1 MFTYD
6 AREEA
11 EMLSQVYDELKS
23 VFAASNPLHALLV
36 KRTLE
41 YSDQLALTDGS
52 ASFSYADL
60 LIRINKRACLLQRQG
75 VKAGTRVLMWLPN
88 SCLFYE
94 WYHAI
99 HEVGAIVV
107 LVPSTLHEA
116 EATRIFMQCQP
127 SIVIAE
133 ASRAQAVLGAAG
145 LSSSIF
151 LDAAYDVNAEQFED
165 VQESD
170 GRKLDDVAVIL
181 YTSGSTGDPRGVAL
195 SVRNILT
202 NAAQSFVRMMT
213 LGLNEQGERFL
224 VVLPLA
230 HAFAHMTCLWLPLI
244 AAAQIY
250 VLSVIKKYEIK
261 NGFKNFAPTVFF
273 LAPVLVG
280 LLCSM
285 PDICFDSVKVFISG
299 GDFLPVRFAQAFEML
314 FGRRICS
321 GYGLSEAGPVVGVN
335 VDPRSTA
342 TSAITPFLQGIE
354 YKIVQQKDELCEMGE
369 LWISGNNVFQGY
381 FEGADVPL
389 RSILVDGWLPTGD
402 LVSLMPNGS
411 VHMVG
416 RCKEIIV
423 FKGFNVYPQE
433 IERVLLSHK
442 DIQFAVVVGQEH
454 ETFGQIPVSWV
465 TARPGMSVDIQD
477 VVQHCKN
484 HLASYKIPHKIIVVD
499 QIPLNH
505 LGKLDRKIVKKM
517 MSI

>member
-11 EMLSQVYDELKS
+11 NILSQVYDELKS
-23 VFAASNPLHALLV
+23 VFAAPNPLHALLV

-41 YSDQLALTDGS
+41 CSDQPALTDGVV
-52 ASFSYADL
+52 SYSYTDFL
-60 LIRINKRACLLQRQG
+60 MRVNKRASLLQRYG
-75 VKAGTRVLMWLPN
+75 VASGSRVLMWLPN

-94 WYHAI
+94 WYHAV
-99 HEVGAIVV
+99 HAVGAVAI
-107 LVPSTLHEA
+107 LIPSTLHEV
-116 EATRIFMQCQP
+116 EATRILMQCQP
-127 SIVIAE
+127 GVVIAE
-133 ASRAQAVLGAAG
+133 ASKARSVLDAAG
-145 LSSSIF
+145 LSLEMLIDSVR
-151 LDAAYDVNAEQFED
+151 DVEAEQFED
-165 VQESD
+165 IKESN
-170 GRKLDDVAVIL
+170 GRCLDDVAAIL
-181 YTSGSTGDPRGVAL
+181 YTSGSMGDPRGVAL

-202 NAAQSFVRMMT
+202 NAAQSFARFVT
-213 LGLNEQGERFL
+213 FGLNEQRGRFL
-224 VVLPLA
+224 IVLPLA
-230 HAFAHMTCLWLPLI
+230 HAFAHMTGLWVPLV

-250 VLSVIKKYEIK
+250 VLPVVKKNEIK
-261 NGFKNFAPTVFF
+261 NAFKKFSPTIFF
-273 LAPVLVG
+273 LVPVLAG

-285 PDICFDSVKVFISG
+285 PDICMDSVKVFISG
-299 GDFLPVRFAQAFEML
+299 GDFLPVRFAQAFEMI

-321 GYGLSEAGPVVGVN
+321 GYGLSEAGPVVGVT
-335 VDPRSTA
+335 VFPRSTEA
-342 TSAITPFLQGIE
+342 FAITPFLPGIE
-354 YKIVQQKDELCEMGE
+354 YKIVQQDGESSDTGE

-389 RSILVDGWLPTGD
+389 RPILVDGWLPTGD

-416 RCKEIIV
+416 RCKEVIV

-433 IERVLLSHK
+433 VERVLLLHK
-442 DIQFAVVVGQEH
+442 AIQFAAVLGQDH
-454 ETFGQIPVSWV
+454 ETFGQIPISWV
-465 TARPGMSVDIQD
+465 TAHVGMTVDIQD

-505 LGKLDRKIVKKM
+505 LGKLDRKSVKKM